1 MNELSEVSFSSFSSP
16 LSSTVRV
23 RGDSLII
30 SHSTTLSFATSHPF
44 LKPQRK
50 EREIKKRIIKKTNL
64 MVDFDSLA
72 KLIYFLYV
80 YMGIENEYIYIYI
93 SDIIY
98 QFYK

>member
-1 MNELSEVSFSSFSSP
+1 
-16 LSSTVRV
+16 
-23 RGDSLII
+23 
-30 SHSTTLSFATSHPF
+30 
-44 LKPQRK
+44 
-50 EREIKKRIIKKTNL
+50 